1 MTPSVLR
8 ASLRFISFSQRRAM
22 NLDER
27 IGENTE
33 DRDGEKLVGRDV
45 AVDLSHFRIE
55 SKRREAFQA
64 SLFREI
70 KRNESA
76 RYATLDRNSNVE
88 TQFGVRPKE
97 RGTFERG
104 IENRQETANRNA
116 ISTIAPSNSSK
127 REKFSISEDFLHF
140 TRTSNDIQGI

>member
-1 MTPSVLR
+1 
-8 ASLRFISFSQRRAM
+8 M

-76 RYATLDRNSNVE
+76 RYATLDRNSNVK
-88 TQFGVRPKE
+88 TQFGVRP
-97 RGTFERG
+97 
-104 IENRQETANRNA
+104 
-116 ISTIAPSNSSK
+116 
-127 REKFSISEDFLHF
+127 
-140 TRTSNDIQGI
+140 